1 MKVLCK
7 KRWHLVKDW
16 MPHGGIGIEIGIA
29 RARFSRVC
37 LSFLNPDKLFLVDS
51 WDRGQ
56 HTSRAGLREDWTA
69 VQESRRREAYSSM
82 RPDIE
87 AGRVEIIQSLSVD
100 AATRFPDEYFDWVF
114 VDADHSYEG
123 CHADAVA
130 YLPKLKSGG
139 LMIFHDYGV
148 REGYGVKQVVD
159 ELIAAGALDP
169 VGVTDE
175 KRAVTAM
182 LRKP

>member
-29 RARFSRVC
+29 RAHFSRVC
-37 LSFLNPDKLFLVDS
+37 LSLLNPDKLFLVDA
-51 WDRGQ
+51 WDKGPD
-56 HTSRAGLREDWTA
+56 TGFIGLRKDWIA
-69 VQESRRREAYSSM
+69 LQESRRREVYSSM
-82 RPDIE
+82 RPDVK
-87 AGRVEIIQSLSVD
+87 AGRVEIIQSLSAD
-100 AATRFPDEYFDWVF
+100 AAARFPDEYFDWVF

-139 LMIFHDYGV
+139 LMIFHDYNV
-148 REGYGVKQVVD
+148 RERYGVKQVVD
-159 ELIAAGALDP
+159 ELIEAGSLDP

-175 KRAVTAM
+175 KQAVTAM